1 MSDFARRLEEFD
13 QYVMNHIP
21 IRLIRLSNMTFVG
34 REDVRKHFRS
44 SVPQTNP
51 FGIYKPSRL
60 VKYAI
65 LSHRWLDS
73 GEPTYEE
80 MKEDTATGPGYEK
93 LKNFC
98 QQARK
103 FKVKFAWSDTCCI
116 DKSSSTEL
124 DESIRSMFRWYRN
137 SEICIVHLAKS
148 TTIEDI
154 LLDEW
159 TARGWTLQELLAPF
173 YIKFFNKYWIPMT
186 DDSNDKRKEST
197 TKILQ
202 TLETA
207 TGIPRHEIYWQFNP
221 GPFKVDERM
230 AWAAKRKTTRV
241 EDVAYSLMGIFDVS
255 LQIAYGEG
263 GDRAFCRL
271 IEAIMQ
277 AGDPSVLNW
286 KGTAAKHHTSD
297 AIPRSPRS
305 FLNRREL
312 KLASSGRLEMTMTGL
327 GLRVPLVILPLNL
340 PLTMAM
346 GTGRAR
352 IPFDCPLCPDIKI
365 DINVHNSLT
374 HSQYQYALGIINYSL
389 VRDGSREVVVEMQG
403 KSAGFPLRCR
413 QVDQFVSPTSEPRT
427 NGVVGFQT
435 VYLEQIFGPWRKI
448 REEGLIEVNFPI
460 TPSFYIEPL
469 ALFYTL
475 GPAICSPLCIQ
486 RPPNILSVDA
496 VAAPLLSEVDVQ
508 TGAKSFPVILDRA
521 KSMVYWKASPVSAV
535 HQR

>member
-1 MSDFARRLEEFD
+1 MSSFAQRLEEFD

-21 IRLIRLSNMTFVG
+21 IRLIRLSNMSFVG
-34 REDVRKHFRS
+34 RDDVRKHFRGF
-44 SVPQTNP
+44 VPQTDP
-51 FGIYKPSRL
+51 YGIYRPSRL

-80 MKEDTATGPGYEK
+80 MKTGKAVGLGYEK

-98 QQARK
+98 REASNCNME
-103 FKVKFAWSDTCCI
+103 FAWSDTCCI
-116 DKSSSTEL
+116 DKNSSTEL

-148 TTIEDI
+148 TTIEGI
-154 LLDEW
+154 LKDEW
-159 TARGWTLQELLAPF
+159 TARGWTLQELLAPLC
-173 YIKFFNKYWIPMT
+173 IKFFNKHWKPMT
-186 DDSNDKRKEST
+186 HDPNDKRKDPNTE
-197 TKILQ
+197 ILR
-202 TLETA
+202 TLEKA
-207 TGIPRHEIYWQFNP
+207 TGIPRDKLYWEFKP

-230 AWAAKRKTTRV
+230 VWAAKRKTTRV

-255 LQIAYGEG
+255 LQISYGEG

-305 FLNRREL
+305 FLDRREL

-340 PLTMAM
+340 PLAMAA

-352 IPFDCPLCPDIKI
+352 ISFDCPFCPDIRI
-365 DINVHNSLT
+365 DINVHNSLA
-374 HSQYQYALGIINYSL
+374 HREYQYALGIINYSL
-389 VRDGSREVVVEMQG
+389 VRDGSCEVVEMQG

-413 QVDQFVSPTSEPRT
+413 RVDLSGSSTGNSTPRT
-427 NGVVGFQT
+427 TTSSVVGFET

-460 TPSFYIEPL
+460 TPSFYIERKHL
-469 ALFYTL
+469 E
-475 GPAICSPLCIQ
+475 I
-486 RPPNILSVDA
+486 
-496 VAAPLLSEVDVQ
+496 
-508 TGAKSFPVILDRA
+508 
-521 KSMVYWKASPVSAV
+521 V
-535 HQR
+535 HL

>member
-21 IRLIRLSNMTFVG
+21 IRLIRLSDMTFVG
-34 REDVRKHFRS
+34 RDDVKRHFRS
-44 SVPQTNP
+44 SVPQTNS
-51 FGIYKPSRL
+51 FYYKASRL

-80 MKEDTATGPGYEK
+80 MKAGTLAAGPGYEK

-98 QQARK
+98 REARQY
-103 FKVKFAWSDTCCI
+103 KVDFAWSDTCCI

-148 TTIEDI
+148 TTIKDI

-159 TARGWTLQELLAPF
+159 TERGWTLQELLAPF
-173 YIKFFNKYWIPMT
+173 YIKFFNKYWKPMT
-186 DDSNDKRKEST
+186 NDSNDKRKEAT
-197 TKILQ
+197 TEILQ
-202 TLETA
+202 TLEKA
-207 TGIPRHEIYWQFNP
+207 TGIPRDEIYWQFNP
-221 GPFKVDERM
+221 GPSKVDERM
-230 AWAAKRKTTRV
+230 TWAARRKTTRV

-277 AGDPSVLNW
+277 AGNPSVLNW
-286 KGTAAKHHTSD
+286 KGAAAKHHTSD

-305 FLNRREL
+305 FLDRREL
-312 KLASSGRLEMTMTGL
+312 KLASGGRLEMTMTGL
-327 GLRVPLVILPLNL
+327 GLRMQLVMLPLSL
-340 PLTMAM
+340 PLAMAT
-346 GTGRAR
+346 GTGHDR
-352 IPFDCPLCPDIKI
+352 ITFDCPLCPNIRI
-365 DINVHNSLT
+365 DINVQNSLA
-374 HSQYQYALGIINYSL
+374 HGQYRYALGIINYSL
-389 VRDGSREVVVEMQG
+389 VRDGSREVVEMQG
-403 KSAGFPLRCR
+403 KSAGFPLKCR
-413 QVDQFVSPTSEPRT
+413 KIDLFNSSTSAPRT
-427 NGVVGFQT
+427 TGVVGFET

-460 TPSFYIEPL
+460 TPHFYIARKYLE
-469 ALFYTL
+469 
-475 GPAICSPLCIQ
+475 I
-486 RPPNILSVDA
+486 
-496 VAAPLLSEVDVQ
+496 
-508 TGAKSFPVILDRA
+508 
-521 KSMVYWKASPVSAV
+521 VYL
-535 HQR
+535 